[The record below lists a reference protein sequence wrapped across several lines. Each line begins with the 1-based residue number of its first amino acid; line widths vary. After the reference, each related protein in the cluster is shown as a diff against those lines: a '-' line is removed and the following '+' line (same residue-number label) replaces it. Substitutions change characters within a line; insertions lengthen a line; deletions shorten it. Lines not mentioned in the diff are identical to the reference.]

1 MDGYK
6 RSLMA
11 TGYNNDFDDIGD
23 VADVVD
29 VVDVVD
35 VGDIGV
41 VDVDVA
47 DIDHAS
53 CGEDTGRGLSAL
65 LGHLRQHFPSK
76 DRSTTS
82 T

>member
-1 MDGYK
+1 
-6 RSLMA
+6 MA
-11 TGYNNDFDDIGD
+11 TGYNNDFDDIG
-23 VADVVD
+23 D

-41 VDVDVA
+41 VDVEVG

-65 LGHLRQHFPSK
+65 LGHLRQHFPSL
-76 DRSTTS
+76 DRKTTS
-82 T
+82 TQI

>member
-1 MDGYK
+1 
-6 RSLMA
+6 MA
-11 TGYNNDFDDIGD
+11 TGYNNDFDDIG
-23 VADVVD
+23 D

-41 VDVDVA
+41 VDVDIG

-65 LGHLRQHFPSK
+65 LGHLCQHFPSL
-76 DRSTTS
+76 DR
-82 T
+82 

>member
-1 MDGYK
+1 
-6 RSLMA
+6 MA
-11 TGYNNDFDDIGD
+11 IGYNNDFDDIG
-23 VADVVD
+23 DVVD

-41 VDVDVA
+41 VDVDVG

-65 LGHLRQHFPSK
+65 LGHLRQHFPSL

>member
-1 MDGYK
+1 
-6 RSLMA
+6 MA

-23 VADVVD
+23 V
-29 VVDVVD
+29 VD

-41 VDVDVA
+41 VDVDVG

-65 LGHLRQHFPSK
+65 LGHLRQHFPSL

-82 T
+82 TQI

>member
-1 MDGYK
+1 
-6 RSLMA
+6 MA
-11 TGYNNDFDDIGD
+11 TGYNNDFDDIG
-23 VADVVD
+23 D

-41 VDVDVA
+41 VDVDIG

-65 LGHLRQHFPSK
+65 LGHLRQHISSL

-82 T
+82 TQI